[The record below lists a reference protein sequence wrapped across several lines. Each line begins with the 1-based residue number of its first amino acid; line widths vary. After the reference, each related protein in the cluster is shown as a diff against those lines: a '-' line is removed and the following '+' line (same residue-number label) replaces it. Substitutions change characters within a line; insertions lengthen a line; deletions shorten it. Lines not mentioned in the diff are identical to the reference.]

1 MNRRLADSVV
11 AAFFVLAALSF
22 GFPAVTKA
30 TQAQGES
37 PKAEAETSGR
47 RKVVKTDAQWRK
59 LLRRDQYDVTRQKA
73 TEPPFSGKYATSHA
87 SGIFHCICC
96 NAELF
101 SSKAKFDSGTGW
113 PSFWQP
119 ISSKS
124 IETAPDYH
132 LADPRIEV
140 VCRDC
145 GAHLGHVFD
154 DGPPPTG
161 LRYCI
166 NSLSLKLVPPK
177 TEDAD
182 KAKAKATSSA
192 KSKVKGSSKARKPSK
207 EAPESSSTTEPEPS
221 KDQDKKVTTPPAS
234 DEVR

>member
-1 MNRRLADSVV
+1 MKRRLTESVL
-11 AAFFVLAALSF
+11 AAFFVIVALTF
-22 GFPAVTKA
+22 GSPGVSKA
-30 TQAQGES
+30 TQGQGASSKGEV
-37 PKAEAETSGR
+37 ETPGK

-96 NAELF
+96 DAELF

-119 ISSKS
+119 VSLKN
-124 IETAPDYH
+124 IETAPDFH
-132 LADPRIEV
+132 LADPRVEV
-140 VCRDC
+140 LCRDC

-177 TEDAD
+177 EDAE
-182 KAKAKATSSA
+182 KAKAKSTTT
-192 KSKVKGSSKARKPSK
+192 VKIKGKGAAKARKSSVEQP
-207 EAPESSSTTEPEPS
+207 EPESTAEPAKEKNKRVS
-221 KDQDKKVTTPPAS
+221 TPPVS